1 MKQNTTI
8 LSITGSDNTGVSGI
22 QADIKTIQAMQGYA
36 LTAVTAVT
44 IQNAGGMLNIMD
56 LPKDMVVGQVKAIV
70 EEFHPKAI
78 KIGLLRDVETIKAVR
93 NEVIGCKNLILVPG
107 ILNSQ
112 GQQLMKAETLEAW
125 KKILIPEAFLIQLRC
140 SEAELLLN
148 MQICSD
154 NDMIQAAKRLVEIGA
169 KAVLLRGGHQVE
181 NRLTALLYHDGT
193 TKFFSS
199 ENTEGW
205 QKHGVGGTLSA
216 AIATRLAFGDT
227 LKEAISKAHDYMHAQ
242 VVFGV
247 KTVKAN
253 RKEIT
258 ERSLQRK
265 ADIYNEFMTLIA
277 QHYRE
282 AHDVAFYADKLAL
295 TTRYL
300 SKVTTDVVDSSPKQL
315 IFNYIMQ
322 EACSLLRTSRL
333 SMSEISAQLGFS
345 SESRFVTLFRKQK
358 GMSPGEW
365 RRKSNH

>member
-22 QADIKTIQAMQGYA
+22 QADIKTIQVMQGYA

-78 KIGLLRDVETIKAVR
+78 KIGLLRDVKTIKAVR

-112 GQQLMKAETLEAW
+112 GQQLMKEATLEAW
-125 KKILIPEAFLIQLRC
+125 KQILIPEAFLIQLRC
-140 SEAELLLN
+140 SEAELLLDMN
-148 MQICSD
+148 ISSD
-154 NDMIQAAKRLVEIGA
+154 NDMVVAAKRLTDMGA

-242 VVFGV
+242 VVYGV

-265 ADIYNEFMTLIA
+265 ADIYNEFTTLVA

-282 AHDVAFYADKLAL
+282 AHDVAFYADKLAI

-300 SKVTTDVVDSSPKQL
+300 SRVTTDVVGYPPKQL

-322 EACSLLRTSRL
+322 EACSLLKTSRL
-333 SMSEISAQLGFS
+333 SLGEISTHLGFS
-345 SESRFVTLFRKQK
+345 NESRFVAFFKNQH
-358 GMSPGEW
+358 GVSPGVW
-365 RRKSNH
+365 RKR

>member
-36 LTAVTAVT
+36 LTAVTSVT

-78 KIGLLRDVETIKAVR
+78 KIGLLRDVKTIKAVR

-112 GQQLMKAETLEAW
+112 GQQLMKEATLEAW
-125 KKILIPEAFLIQLRC
+125 KQILIPEASIIQLRC
-140 SEAELLLN
+140 SEAELLLDMN
-148 MQICSD
+148 ISSD
-154 NDMIQAAKRLVEIGA
+154 NDMVVAAKRLTDMGA
-169 KAVLLRGGHQVE
+169 KAVLLRGGHQLE

-227 LKEAISKAHDYMHAQ
+227 LKDAISRAHDYMHAQ
-242 VVFGV
+242 VVYGV
-247 KTVKAN
+247 KAKPTAINKSE
-253 RKEIT
+253 KT
-258 ERSLQRK
+258 LQRK
-265 ADIYNEFMTLIA
+265 ADIYNEFTTLVA

-282 AHDVAFYADKLAL
+282 AHDVAFYADKLAI

-300 SKVTTDVVDSSPKQL
+300 SRVTTDVVGYPPKQL

-322 EACSLLRTSRL
+322 EACSLLKTSRL
-333 SMSEISAQLGFS
+333 SLGEISAHLGFS
-345 SESRFVTLFRKQK
+345 NESRFVAFFKNQH
-358 GMSPGEW
+358 GVSPGVW
-365 RRKSNH
+365 RKG